1 MRALRFALNGLARE
15 WRSGELAVLIAA
27 LLVAVTAMTAV
38 GLFTDRVRQAV
49 AVQAAE
55 ILAADLVVSSSDPID
70 EAFDA
75 RAQGQ
80 GMETART
87 LVFPSVVMAG
97 NSQSLARIKGVTEGY
112 PLRGALR
119 VGELPFGESTTT
131 AAVPPAGEVWLDP
144 RLMARLEVQVGDTVT
159 VGALDMTV
167 TAVLAFAPDQEM
179 SFTNLAPVLLLNMSD
194 MAATELV
201 TAGSRVTHRLL
212 MAGTEAQRAT
222 MRAELDATLGPG
234 QRLLDIENG
243 RPEIRNASQRAEQF
257 LGLSALVAVLLAAV
271 AVAMAA
277 RRYADKQLDSAALMK
292 CLGAQ
297 QNFLV
302 RITLLQMLVLGVL
315 TGVAGAAL
323 GYGAQ
328 ALLAMLVAD
337 LLSAS
342 LPAPGLKSAAAGLWT
357 SAILL
362 AGFAMPALMH
372 LKNVPPL
379 RVLRHDAGS
388 GGPRQWLV
396 YGAAA
401 AAITALLF
409 WLIQDIELVARVLGG
424 ALVAAVVLALAGWML
439 VAGVSR
445 LRSGGG
451 AAWRYGLASIG
462 RRGADSVVQVVAFG
476 LGLTVLLLL
485 AIVRNDLLDTWRASL
500 PEDAPN
506 HFLINVQP
514 EEVEPLYAF
523 FAERGSP
530 EPLLMPLVR
539 ARLTAV
545 NGTPLDELTFDTER
559 GRRFA
564 ERNSN
569 LTFANALR
577 PDNTLIAG
585 EWWDEAQPPMGEVSV
600 EVDFAN
606 SLGLKL
612 GDRITHDIA
621 GESVEATVTS
631 LRTVEWESFRPNFF
645 MVFSPPTLEGLPA
658 TWVGSLY
665 MPSENQPVLLDLARE
680 FPGVSAID
688 IDAAIAQVRGVMDK
702 ASLAVEYVFG
712 FTLLA
717 GVTVLLAAVLATRDQ
732 RRFESAMLRTMGASR
747 RTVFAGVATEFLVLG
762 ALAGL
767 LAAICAS
774 AAGFSLATAVFQL
787 DYGFSPAIWLTGL
800 GAGMLIVG
808 AAGVWAT
815 RSAVNAPPMLTL
827 RA

>member
-38 GLFTDRVRQAV
+38 GLFTDRVRKAV

-55 ILAADLVVSSSDPID
+55 ILAADLVVSSADPID
-70 EAFDA
+70 AALEPAALDA
-75 RAQGQ
+75 
-80 GMETART
+80 GMATART
-87 LVFPSVVMAG
+87 LVFPSVVLAG
-97 NSQSLARIKGVTEGY
+97 ERQSLARIKGVTDGY
-112 PLRGALR
+112 PLRGRLR
-119 VGELPFGESTTT
+119 IGELPFGDSRTVDGLPE
-131 AAVPPAGEVWLDP
+131 PGQVWLDP
-144 RLMARLEVQVGDTVT
+144 RLMARLDVAVGDTVA
-159 VGALDMTV
+159 VGQATMTIA
-167 TAVLAFAPDQEM
+167 AVLAFAPDQEM
-179 SFTNLAPVLLLNMSD
+179 NFTTLAPVLLLNLAD
-194 MAATELV
+194 IEATGLV
-201 TAGSRVTHRLL
+201 STGSRVTHQLL
-212 MAGTEAQRAT
+212 MAGDEGARTV
-222 MRAELDATLGPG
+222 MRERLDNSLPTGH
-234 QRLLDIENG
+234 RLRDISTG
-243 RPEIRNASQRAEQF
+243 RPEIRTASQRAEQF

-271 AVAMAA
+271 AVGMAA
-277 RRYADKQLDSAALMK
+277 RRYADKQLDGAALMK

-297 QNFLV
+297 QGFLV
-302 RITLLQMLVLGVL
+302 RITLLQMLVLGL
-315 TGVAGAAL
+315 MTGVAGAIL
-323 GYGAQ
+323 GYAAQ
-328 ALLAMLVAD
+328 ALRATLVAD

-342 LPAPGLKSAAAGLWT
+342 LPQPGLRSAAAGLWT

-401 AAITALLF
+401 IAITALLF
-409 WLIQDIELVARVLGG
+409 WLIQDIDLVVRVLSG
-424 ALVAAVVLALAGWML
+424 ALVAVVVLALAGWAL

-445 LRSGGG
+445 LRGGGG

-476 LGLTVLLLL
+476 LGLTVLLL

-514 EEVEPLYAF
+514 EEVDALYAF
-523 FAERGSP
+523 FRERDRP
-530 EPLLMPLVR
+530 KPLLMPLVR
-539 ARLTAV
+539 ARITAI
-545 NGTPLDELTFDTER
+545 NDTPIADMTFDSLQ

-564 ERNSN
+564 ERDSN
-569 LTFANALR
+569 LTFADALR
-577 PDNTLIAG
+577 EDNTLVEG
-585 EWWDEAQPPMGEVSV
+585 EWWDPAQPAVGEVSV
-600 EVDFAN
+600 EVDFARN
-606 SLGLKL
+606 LGLKV
-612 GDRITHDIA
+612 GDRITHNIA
-621 GESVEATVTS
+621 GELVEATVTS

-665 MPSENQPVLLDLARE
+665 MPSANQPVLLDLARE

-717 GVTVLLAAVLATRDQ
+717 GITVLLAAVMATRDQ
-732 RRFESAMLRTMGASR
+732 RRFESAMLRTLGASR
-747 RTVFAGVATEFLVLG
+747 STVFAGVATEFVVLG

-774 AAGFSLATAVFQL
+774 LAGYSLATAVFKL
-787 DYGFSPAIWLTGL
+787 DYGFSPLIWLTGL
-800 GAGMLIVG
+800 AAGMAIVG